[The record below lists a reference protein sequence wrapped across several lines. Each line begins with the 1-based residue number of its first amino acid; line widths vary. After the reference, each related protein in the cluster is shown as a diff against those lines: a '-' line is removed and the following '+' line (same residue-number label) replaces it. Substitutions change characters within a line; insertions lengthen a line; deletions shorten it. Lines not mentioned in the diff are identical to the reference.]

1 MKKGSKKHTVTLS
14 ATSSIDKLPKS
25 NSVLTDA
32 IRDAKQVYQENKP
45 NSPHIGMFST
55 ITNSAGEKS
64 INHLLFNKQGMIS
77 VDEHKKLI
85 ESTSEEPELNYTKLD
100 EDFNKNLNRISSS
113 LSSGETAGLLSGVI
127 SGADVY
133 KNFHENM
140 KTYPAYISVE
150 GATLLN
156 VAFATEQPVFL
167 SKLPAADIEIINKQL
182 DKLNNP
188 NIIREHS
195 IVKMDSTKD
204 FELWFLTKK
213 SSKLENAPITKQK
226 LDDQINGLSCGKS
239 TNRSISSDEIDD
251 MITELED
258 DCDGVIDR
266 KDETVKIR
274 LFNTVIHPEP
284 INTIG
289 VPIELDGT
297 ILGDTMRPNVN
308 VHNGI
313 LTINNQQTR
322 FKYLAGISSKEELET
337 SIMNESVKPQHQYKV
352 ELPVATEECGKPVI
366 IKNRNAFEIRLS
378 VLENAIHWSSLEETK
393 GQYKKPSDDELL
405 SLARKFYDF
414 VENKNK

>member
-1 MKKGSKKHTVTLS
+1 MKKGSKKHTVTPL
-14 ATSSIDKLPKS
+14 ATPSIDKLPKS
-25 NSVLTDA
+25 NSILTDA
-32 IRDAKQVYQENKP
+32 IRDAKQVYKEN
-45 NSPHIGMFST
+45 
-55 ITNSAGEKS
+55 KS
-64 INHLLFNKQGMIS
+64 INTEKIRSDVYSSTDETHQLWNKQGHMIS
-77 VDEHKKLI
+77 SDEHKKLL
-85 ESTSEEPELNYTKLD
+85 ESTPEEPEHNYNKLD
-100 EDFNKNLNRISSS
+100 DDFNKKLNNISQSYGGNAMS
-113 LSSGETAGLLSGVI
+113 DYTPTNPNDDI
-127 SGADVY
+127 Y

-140 KTYPAYISVE
+140 KTYPSYISVE

-337 SIMNESVKPQHQYKV
+337 SIMNESVKPQHQYKA